1 MAQFSINDNVLE
13 MFGGEHDMEDEYK
26 HVGRKD
32 QKLFKSWGYSNEKE
46 LEYEWIAKAD
56 RKKSVK
62 DSSRRKTGAGPTSGS
77 RQTPPLSATVSAG
90 SSATVNKDQQ

>member
-13 MFGGEHDMEDEYK
+13 MFGGENDMEDEYK

-32 QKLFKSWGYSNEKE
+32 QKLFKNWGYSDEKE
-46 LEYEWIAKAD
+46 LEYEWIAKAE

-62 DSSRRKTGAGPTSGS
+62 DLNRRKTGAGANITSSTTSININNNGK
-77 RQTPPLSATVSAG
+77 
-90 SSATVNKDQQ
+90 N